1 VTTDDTSL
9 VRDRVLA
16 KVGAI
21 FPRRDAVD
29 ARIVQDV
36 KDGTGHVGIGSGYP
50 RLKHGTPPQDNDHDG
65 MPDTWELARG
75 LNPYDASDQNE
86 DMDGNGYTNV
96 EDYLNGLANQ

>member
-1 VTTDDTSL
+1 
-9 VRDRVLA
+9 
-16 KVGAI
+16 
-21 FPRRDAVD
+21 
-29 ARIVQDV
+29 
-36 KDGTGHVGIGSGYP
+36 
-50 RLKHGTPPQDNDHDG
+50 